1 MPPPDPMLSP
11 DETWARKQMSP
22 EERLYR
28 AAEDVIH
35 GGRVFGRRKAWR
47 ELREAVAEIEAG
59 KRRES
64 VADPEAVG
72 NITLALGF
80 DAGLF
85 ERALRKVLTPQPPM
99 RDRYQPTT
107 PLTGKPPRGHNPRVH
122 DCCECA
128 QWQED
133 YYGSEWG
140 HCHSDLPGGRT
151 LRKHGGCVN
160 NFVEKW
166 RDGND
171 D

>member
-47 ELREAVAEIEAG
+47 ELRAAVDAVGE
-59 KRRES
+59 KRRHES
-64 VADPEAVG
+64 VAEMVA
-72 NITLALGF
+72 
-80 DAGLF
+80 
-85 ERALRKVLTPQPPM
+85 
-99 RDRYQPTT
+99 RDRAMSLRLSGYQPTT
-107 PLTGKPPRGHNPRVH
+107 PLTGRPPRGHNPRVH